1 MVKHTYTTRWLLPT
15 NCLNVFDYFVR
26 FALKGLIKNIRVVTE
41 DLQLP
46 KMWLKN
52 QIDKLW
58 YKLQELE
65 SYKNRN

>member
-15 NCLNVFDYFVR
+15 NCLSVFDYFVR